1 VIQANGVISKAMRT
15 AFRTAQ
21 ISGFLLDAGITKTR
35 AYRQLQKRS
44 LPNQGKANA
53 CRPLEKIQRSP
64 RHTMDCLVQ
73 KCLDRVAE
81 AVLDCAIKLLKYAL
95 TPLIN
100 WVILGQQLH
109 FANGP

>member
-1 VIQANGVISKAMRT
+1 MDFT
-15 AFRTAQ
+15 L
-21 ISGFLLDAGITKTR
+21 SGIIKTR
-35 AYRQLQKRS
+35 ACRQLQKMS

-53 CRPLEKIQRSP
+53 CRPLKRNSAQP

-81 AVLDCAIKLLKYAL
+81 AVLDCAIKLLKHAL

-100 WVILGQQLH
+100 WVILGEQLH